1 MLSITDIS
9 VRIAGRLLID
19 HGSAQ
24 IVPGAR
30 VGLIGRN
37 GAGKSTLFQAI
48 RGELPTETGTI
59 TIPPRWRVGSLAQE
73 APNGPESLIEVVLK
87 ADLERDA
94 LLREAETAHDPHRI
108 AEIQTRLVDIDAHSA
123 PARAAAILS
132 GLGFSSAEQARPCSE
147 FSGGWRMRV
156 ALAATL
162 FAAPDLLL
170 LDEPTNYLDLEGT
183 LWLEDHLAN
192 YPRTVIVIS
201 HDRDLL
207 DTSVDQI
214 LHLDRGKLT
223 LYRGSYS
230 SFEEQRA
237 TREML
242 DAKHAKRQE
251 AERKRLQAF
260 VDRFKA
266 KASKAR
272 QAQSRVKMLEKMRP
286 IAALVTQDVREIT
299 FPAPEKMLSPPII
312 AVDDVSVGY
321 DPKNPVLNRVTL
333 RIDTD
338 DRIALLGA
346 NGNGKSTLV
355 KLLANRLAPFSGA
368 ITRAEKISIAYFAQ
382 HQLDELSEDSS
393 PYDHVRKL
401 MPDAPET
408 KVRGRTGAI
417 GFSGKAGDTLVKN
430 LSGGEKARLLL
441 GLATFF
447 GPNMI
452 ILDEPTNHLDIDS
465 RAALAEAINE
475 FPGAVIMVSHDRYLI
490 EACADR
496 LWVVADHTVT
506 TYDGDLDDYRRMVLS
521 ARGMRTNSRDRGSNE
536 RGNGRD
542 RPQRGRSEKRVPLQQ
557 KISEAEAEIARI
569 NGIIAKIDTA
579 LALPDLFTRDPK
591 QAAQLSKAR
600 AGAASALLRAEE
612 EWLAASSQYDEAAGR
627 ATFENAS
634 E

>member
-1 MLSITDIS
+1 MLSIQNIS
-9 VRIAGRLLID
+9 IRLAGRLLID
-19 HGSAQ
+19 HATVQ
-24 IVPGAR
+24 ITPGAR
-30 VGLIGRN
+30 VGLVGRN
-37 GAGKSTLFQAI
+37 GTGKSTLFRAI
-48 RGELPTETGTI
+48 RGELATESGSI
-59 TIPPRWRVGSLAQE
+59 AIPPRWRVGSLAQE
-73 APNGPESLIEVVLK
+73 APDGPESLVEIVLK

-94 LLREAETAHDPHRI
+94 LLREADHAHDPHRI

-132 GLGFSSAEQARPCSE
+132 GLGFSAADQARPVSE

-183 LWLEDHLAN
+183 LWLEDHLAH

-207 DTSVDQI
+207 ETSVDQI
-214 LHLDRGKLT
+214 LHLDRSKLT
-223 LYRGSYS
+223 LYRGGYS

-242 DAKHAKRQE
+242 DAKQAKRQE
-251 AERKRLQAF
+251 AERRRLQAF

-272 QAQSRVKMLEKMRP
+272 QAQSRVKMLERMKP

-299 FPAPEKMLSPPII
+299 FPAPEKILSPPII
-312 AVDDVSVGY
+312 AVDNVSVGY
-321 DPKNPVLNRVTL
+321 EVGKPVLNRVTL
-333 RIDTD
+333 RIDND

-355 KLLANRLAPFSGA
+355 KLLANRLAPFSGS
-368 ITRAEKISIAYFAQ
+368 ITRAEKLSIAYFAQ
-382 HQLDELSEDSS
+382 HQLDELNEEGS
-393 PYDHVRKL
+393 PYDHIRKL
-401 MPDAPET
+401 MPDAPESR
-408 KVRGRTGAI
+408 VRGRAGAI
-417 GFSGKAGDTLVKN
+417 GFSGKAADTPVKS

-465 RAALAEAINE
+465 RAALAEAIND

-496 LWVVADHTVT
+496 LWVVADQAVT
-506 TYDGDLDDYRRMVLS
+506 SYDGDLDDYRRLVLS
-521 ARGMRTNSRDRGSNE
+521 SRGEREISRDAVE
-536 RGNGRD
+536 RSAAREKEKTE
-542 RPQRGRSEKRVPLQQ
+542 RSRTARQKVPKQR
-557 KISEAEAEIARI
+557 IAEAEAEIERI

-579 LALPDLFTRDPK
+579 LALPDIFSRDPK
-591 QAAQLSKAR
+591 QAAQLSQAR
-600 AGAASALLRAEE
+600 ANAADALARAEE
-612 EWLAASSQYDEAAGR
+612 EWLDASAQVDEAAG
-627 ATFENAS
+627 
-634 E
+634 

>member
-73 APNGPESLIEVVLK
+73 APNGPESLIEIVLK

-94 LLREAETAHDPHRI
+94 LLREADTAHDPHRI

-123 PARAAAILS
+123 PARAAAILN
-132 GLGFSSAEQARPCSE
+132 GLGFSTADQARPCSE

-214 LHLDRGKLT
+214 LHLDRGRLT
-223 LYRGSYS
+223 LYRGTYS
-230 SFEEQRA
+230 SYEEQRA

-242 DAKHAKRQE
+242 DAKHAKRQD

-272 QAQSRVKMLEKMRP
+272 QAQSRVKMLEKMKP

-299 FPAPEKMLSPPII
+299 FPAPKKMLSPPII

-338 DRIALLGA
+338 DRIALLGS

-355 KLLANRLAPFSGA
+355 KLLANRLSPFSGT

-382 HQLDELSEDSS
+382 HQLDELSEDGS

-417 GFSGKAGDTLVKN
+417 GFSGKAGDTSVKS

-490 EACADR
+490 EACADQ
-496 LWVVADHTVT
+496 LWVVADQTVT

-521 ARGMRTNSRDRGSNE
+521 ARGMRTNSRNRGSNE

-542 RPQRGRSEKRVPLQQ
+542 KPAHNRSEKRMPLKQ

-600 AGAASALLRAEE
+600 AGAASALQQAEE
-612 EWLAASSQYDEAAGR
+612 EWLAASSQYDEATG
-627 ATFENAS
+627 
-634 E
+634 

>member
-9 VRIAGRLLID
+9 IRLAGRLLID

-24 IVPGAR
+24 ILPGAR
-30 VGLIGRN
+30 VGFVGRN
-37 GAGKSTLFQAI
+37 GVGKSTLFRAI
-48 RGELPTETGTI
+48 RGELPSETGRI
-59 TIPPRWRVGSLAQE
+59 TIPPRWRIGSLAQE
-73 APNGPESLIEVVLK
+73 APDGPESLIEVVLK
-87 ADLERDA
+87 ADLERAA
-94 LLREAETAHDPHRI
+94 LLHEAETAHDPIRI
-108 AEIQTRLVDIDAHSA
+108 ADIQTRLVDIDAHSA

-132 GLGFSSAEQARPCSE
+132 GLGFSTADQARSCSE

-214 LHLDRGKLT
+214 LHLDRGKLS
-223 LYRGSYS
+223 LYKGNYS

-242 DAKHAKRQE
+242 DAKHAKRQ
-251 AERKRLQAF
+251 ADERKRLQDF

-266 KASKAR
+266 KATKAR
-272 QAQSRVKMLEKMRP
+272 QAQSRVKMLKRMKP
-286 IAALVTQDVREIT
+286 ITALVTQDVHEIT
-299 FPAPEKMLSPPII
+299 FPTPEKMLSPPII
-312 AVDDVSVGY
+312 AADNVSVGY
-321 DPKNPVLNRVTL
+321 DPKKPVLNRVTL
-333 RIDTD
+333 RIDPD

-355 KLLANRLAPFSGA
+355 KLLASKLAPFSGQV
-368 ITRAEKISIAYFAQ
+368 TRADKLSIGYFAQ
-382 HQLDELSEDSS
+382 HQVDELDLEAST
-393 PYDHVRKL
+393 YDHLRRL
-401 MPDAPET
+401 MPDAPES
-408 KVRGRTGAI
+408 KVRARAGAI
-417 GFSGKAGDTLVKN
+417 GFSGKAADTIVKS
-430 LSGGEKARLLL
+430 LSGGEKARLLF

-447 GPNMI
+447 GPNLI

-465 RAALAEAINE
+465 RAALAEAINA

-496 LWVVADHTVT
+496 LWVVADHAVT
-506 TYDGDLDDYRRMVLS
+506 DFDGDIDDYRRVILS
-521 ARGMRTNSRDRGSNE
+521 ARGSRSGARD
-536 RGNGRD
+536 GNAARD
-542 RPQRGRSEKRVPLQQ
+542 NGGDKPQRSKTVKRGPLKQR
-557 KISEAEAEIARI
+557 ISQAEAEIARI
-569 NGIIAKIDTA
+569 NEIIAKIDTA

-600 AGAASALLRAEE
+600 AGAADALQRVEE
-612 EWLAASSQYDEAAGR
+612 EWLEASSAY
-627 ATFENAS
+627 ENAA

>member
-1 MLSITDIS
+1 MLSLTDIS

-19 HGSAQ
+19 HGTAQ

-48 RGELPTETGTI
+48 RGELPLEAGTI

-73 APNGPESLIEVVLK
+73 APNGPESLIDVVLV

-94 LLREAETAHDPHRI
+94 LLAEADTAHDPHRI
-108 AEIQTRLVDIDAHSA
+108 AEIQTRLVDIGAHSA

-132 GLGFSSAEQARPCSE
+132 GLGFSTADQARPCSE

-162 FAAPDLLL
+162 FSAPDLLL

-230 SFEEQRA
+230 SYEEQRA
-237 TREML
+237 TKEML
-242 DAKHAKRQE
+242 DAKHAKRQD

-272 QAQSRVKMLEKMRP
+272 QAQSRVKMLEKMKP
-286 IAALVTQDVREIT
+286 IAALVRQDVREIT

-312 AVDDVSVGY
+312 AVDGVSVGY
-321 DPKNPVLNRVTL
+321 DPKNPVLKRVTL
-333 RIDTD
+333 RIDND
-338 DRIALLGA
+338 DRIALLGS

-355 KLLANRLAPFSGA
+355 KLLANRLAPFSGK
-368 ITRAEKISIAYFAQ
+368 ITRADKISIAYFAQ
-382 HQLDELSEDSS
+382 HQLDELNEDGS
-393 PYDHVRKL
+393 PYDHVRRL

-417 GFSGKAGDTLVKN
+417 GFSGKAGDTLVKS

-490 EACADR
+490 ESCADQ
-496 LWVVADHTVT
+496 LWVVADRTVT
-506 TYDGDLDDYRRMVLS
+506 PYDGDLDDYRRMVLS
-521 ARGMRTNSRDRGSNE
+521 ARGMRASSRDRAANE
-536 RGNGRD
+536 RGNGREK
-542 RPQRGRSEKRVPLQQ
+542 PQRNRSEKRVPLKQQ
-557 KISEAEAEIARI
+557 ISDAEAEIARI
-569 NGIIAKIDTA
+569 NGIISKIDVA
-579 LALPDLFTRDPK
+579 LALPDLFQRDPK

-600 AGAASALLRAEE
+600 AGAALALQRAEE
-612 EWLAASSQYDEAAGR
+612 EWLTASSSYDEAAG
-627 ATFENAS
+627 
-634 E
+634 

>member
-1 MLSITDIS
+1 MLSINDIS

-19 HGSAQ
+19 QSSVQ

-30 VGLIGRN
+30 VGFVGRN
-37 GAGKSTLFQAI
+37 GVGKSTLFHAI
-48 RGELPTETGTI
+48 RGDLPTESGTI
-59 TIPPRWRVGSLAQE
+59 AIPPRWQIGSLAQE
-73 APNGPESLIEVVLK
+73 APNGPEKLIEVVLK
-87 ADLERDA
+87 ADRERET
-94 LLREAETAHDPHRI
+94 LIREAEVASDPTRI
-108 AEIQTRLVDIDAHSA
+108 AEIQTRLVDIEAHSA

-132 GLGFSSAEQARPCSE
+132 GLGFSSEDQNRPCSE

-207 DTSVDQI
+207 ETSVDQI
-214 LHLDRGKLT
+214 LHLDRGKLS
-223 LYRGSYS
+223 LYKGSYS

-237 TREML
+237 TRELL
-242 DAKHAKRQE
+242 DAKHAKRQ
-251 AERKRLQAF
+251 ADERKRLQAF

-272 QAQSRVKMLEKMRP
+272 QAQSRVKMLERMKP
-286 IAALVTQDVREIT
+286 VTALVTQDVREIA
-299 FPAPEKMLSPPII
+299 FPDPEKMLSPPII

-321 DPKNPVLNRVTL
+321 DPNKPILNRVTL

-355 KLLANRLAPFSGA
+355 KLLAGRLPPFSGKV
-368 ITRAEKISIAYFAQ
+368 IRAEKLSVGYFAQ
-382 HQLDELSEDSS
+382 HQVDELNLDAS
-393 PYDHVRKL
+393 PYDHIRRL
-401 MPDAPET
+401 MPDAPES
-408 KVRGRTGAI
+408 KVRGRAGAI

-490 EACADR
+490 EACADQ
-496 LWVVADHTVT
+496 LWVVADGMVT
-506 TYDGDLDDYRRMVLS
+506 SYDGDLDDYRRAVLS
-521 ARGMRTNSRDRGSNE
+521 ARGAKVVTRERAPNRNE
-536 RGNGRD
+536 RNDTSTRAK
-542 RPQRGRSEKRVPLQQ
+542 EKRIPLKQR
-557 KISEAEAEIARI
+557 ISEAETEMARI
-569 NGIIAKIDTA
+569 SGIIEKIDAA

-600 AGAASALLRAEE
+600 ASASDALSRAEE
-612 EWLAASSQYDEAAGR
+612 AWLTASSEFDEAGR
-627 ATFENAS
+627 
-634 E
+634 

>member
-1 MLSITDIS
+1 MLSITEIS

-19 HGSAQ
+19 HGTAQ

-30 VGLIGRN
+30 VGLVGRN
-37 GAGKSTLFQAI
+37 GAGKSTLFHAI
-48 RGELPTETGTI
+48 RGELPTETGSI
-59 TIPPRWRVGSLAQE
+59 AIPPRWRVGSLAQE
-73 APNGPESLIEVVLK
+73 APNGPESLLEIVLK

-94 LLREAETAHDPHRI
+94 LLREADTAHDPHRI

-132 GLGFSSAEQARPCSE
+132 GLGFSTADQARPCQE

-223 LYRGSYS
+223 LYRGTYS

-272 QAQSRVKMLEKMRP
+272 QAQSRVKMLEKMKP
-286 IAALVTQDVREIT
+286 VSALVTQAVREIS

-312 AVDDVSVGY
+312 AVDNVSVGY
-321 DPKNPVLNRVTL
+321 DPKHPVLNRVTL
-333 RIDTD
+333 RIDND
-338 DRIALLGA
+338 DRIALLGS

-355 KLLANRLAPFSGA
+355 KLLANRLAPFSGSV
-368 ITRAEKISIAYFAQ
+368 TRADKLSIAYFAQ
-382 HQLDELSEDSS
+382 HQLDELNEDGS

-417 GFSGKAGDTLVKN
+417 GFSGKAGDTLVKS

-490 EACADR
+490 EACADQ
-496 LWVVADHTVT
+496 LWVVADHAVT
-506 TYDGDLDDYRRMVLS
+506 SYDGDLDDYRRMVLS
-521 ARGMRTNSRDRGSNE
+521 ARGMRTNSRAGNE

-542 RPQRGRSEKRVPLQQ
+542 KPQRNRGEKRIPLKQ
-557 KISEAEAEIARI
+557 KISDAEAEIARI

-579 LALPDLFTRDPK
+579 LALPDLFKRDPK
-591 QAAQLSKAR
+591 QAAQLTKAR

-612 EWLAASSQYDEAAGR
+612 EWLAASSQYDEAAG
-627 ATFENAS
+627 
-634 E
+634 

>member
-30 VGLIGRN
+30 VGLVGRN
-37 GAGKSTLFQAI
+37 GVGKSTLFLAI
-48 RGELPTETGTI
+48 RGELPIETGTI

-73 APNGPESLIEVVLK
+73 APNGPESLIEIVLK

-132 GLGFSSAEQARPCSE
+132 GLGFSSADQARPCSE

-272 QAQSRVKMLEKMRP
+272 QAQSRVKMLERMKP
-286 IAALVTQDVREIT
+286 IAALVTQDVREIS
-299 FPAPEKMLSPPII
+299 FPAPEKILSPPII

-321 DPKNPVLNRVTL
+321 DPKQPVLKRVTL
-333 RIDTD
+333 RIDND

-355 KLLANRLAPFSGA
+355 KLLAGRLSPFSGT
-368 ITRAEKISIAYFAQ
+368 IIRAEKISIAYFAQ
-382 HQLDELSEDSS
+382 HQLDELSEDGS

-417 GFSGKAGDTLVKN
+417 GFSGKAGDTQVKN

-490 EACADR
+490 EACTDR
-496 LWVVADHTVT
+496 LWVVADQTVT

-542 RPQRGRSEKRVPLQQ
+542 KPARNGNEKRVPLKQ

-600 AGAASALLRAEE
+600 AGAASALQRAEE
-612 EWLAASSQYDEAAGR
+612 EWLAASSQYDEAAG
-627 ATFENAS
+627 
-634 E
+634 

>member
-1 MLSITDIS
+1 M
-9 VRIAGRLLID
+9 
-19 HGSAQ
+19 
-24 IVPGAR
+24 
-30 VGLIGRN
+30 
-37 GAGKSTLFQAI
+37 
-48 RGELPTETGTI
+48 
-59 TIPPRWRVGSLAQE
+59 
-73 APNGPESLIEVVLK
+73 
-87 ADLERDA
+87 
-94 LLREAETAHDPHRI
+94 REAEVASDPTRI
-108 AEIQTRLVDIDAHSA
+108 AEIQTRLVDIEAHSA

-132 GLGFSSAEQARPCSE
+132 GLGFSSDDQNRPCSE

-207 DTSVDQI
+207 ETSVDQI

-223 LYRGSYS
+223 LYKGSYS

-237 TREML
+237 TRELL
-242 DAKHAKRQE
+242 DAKHARRQ
-251 AERKRLQAF
+251 ADERKRLQAF

-272 QAQSRVKMLEKMRP
+272 QAQSRVKMLERMKP
-286 IAALVTQDVREIT
+286 VTALVTQDVREIT
-299 FPAPEKMLSPPII
+299 FPQPEKMLSPPII

-321 DPKNPVLNRVTL
+321 DPNKPILNRVTL

-355 KLLANRLAPFSGA
+355 KLLAGRLPPFSGKV
-368 ITRAEKISIAYFAQ
+368 IRAEKLSVGYFAQ
-382 HQLDELSEDSS
+382 HQVDELNLDAS
-393 PYDHVRKL
+393 PYDHIRRL
-401 MPDAPET
+401 MPDAPES
-408 KVRGRTGAI
+408 KVRGRAGAI

-490 EACADR
+490 EACADQ
-496 LWVVADHTVT
+496 LWVVADGMVT
-506 TYDGDLDDYRRMVLS
+506 SYDGDLDDYRRAVLS
-521 ARGMRTNSRDRGSNE
+521 TRGAKVLTRERAPNRNE
-536 RGNGRD
+536 RND
-542 RPQRGRSEKRVPLQQ
+542 ASTRPKEKRIPLKQR
-557 KISEAEAEIARI
+557 ISEAEAEMARI
-569 NGIIAKIDTA
+569 SGIIEKIDAA

-591 QAAQLSKAR
+591 QATQLSKAR
-600 AGAASALLRAEE
+600 ASASDALTRAEE
-612 EWLAASSQYDEAAGR
+612 AWLTASSEGGM
-627 ATFENAS
+627 
-634 E
+634 

>member
-1 MLSITDIS
+1 MLSITDLSI
-9 VRIAGRLLID
+9 RLAGRLLID
-19 HGSAQ
+19 QSSVQITPGS
-24 IVPGAR
+24 R
-30 VGLIGRN
+30 VGLVGRN
-37 GAGKSTLFQAI
+37 GTGKSTLFKVI
-48 RGELPTETGTI
+48 RGELAAEHGSVTL
-59 TIPPRWRVGSLAQE
+59 PPRWRIGSLAQE
-73 APNGPESLIEVVLK
+73 APNGPESLISVVLK

-94 LLREAETAHDPHRI
+94 LLTEAESATDPHRI

-123 PARAAAILS
+123 PSRAAAILS
-132 GLGFSSAEQARPCSE
+132 GLGFSAADQLRPCAE

-183 LWLEDHLAN
+183 LWLEDHLAH

-207 DTSVDQI
+207 ESSVDQI
-214 LHLDRGKLT
+214 LHLERGKLT
-223 LYRGSYS
+223 LYKGSYS

-237 TREML
+237 ARELL
-242 DAKHAKRQE
+242 DAKAIKRQE
-251 AERKRLQAF
+251 AERARLQAF

-272 QAQSRVKMLEKMRP
+272 QAQSRVKMLERLKP
-286 IAALVTQDVREIT
+286 ITALVTEDVREIS
-299 FPAPEKMLSPPII
+299 FPAPEKILSPPII
-312 AVDDVSVGY
+312 AVDNASVGY
-321 DPKNPVLNRVTL
+321 DPASPVLNRVTL
-333 RIDTD
+333 RIDND

-355 KLLANRLAPFSGA
+355 KLLAGRLAPFSGKV
-368 ITRAEKISIAYFAQ
+368 TRADKLSIAYFAQ
-382 HQLDELSEDSS
+382 HQLDELNEDASA
-393 PYDHVRKL
+393 YDHVRK
-401 MPDAPET
+401 MMGDAPEA
-408 KVRGRTGAI
+408 KVRARAGAI
-417 GFSGKAGDTLVKN
+417 GFSGKAADTKAGK

-465 RAALAEAINE
+465 RGALAEAINE

-496 LWVVADHTVT
+496 LWIVADRTVT
-506 TYDGDLDDYRRMVLS
+506 NYDGDLDEYRRLVLS
-521 ARGMRTNSRDRGSNE
+521 TRNGEPAPRE
-536 RGNGRD
+536 RSASSEK
-542 RPQRGRSEKRVPLQQ
+542 PQRARSDNRGGLKKR
-557 KISEAEAEIARI
+557 IAEAEAEIARVTE
-569 NGIIAKIDTA
+569 IIAKIDTA
-579 LALPDLFTRDPK
+579 LALPDIFTRDPK

-600 AGAASALLRAEE
+600 ANAADALARAEE
-612 EWLAASSQYDEAAGR
+612 QWLEASTQFDEAAG
-627 ATFENAS
+627 
-634 E
+634 

>member
-1 MLSITDIS
+1 MLSLTDIS

-19 HGSAQ
+19 HGTAQ
-24 IVPGAR
+24 IAPGSR

-37 GAGKSTLFQAI
+37 GAGKSTLFHAI
-48 RGELPTETGTI
+48 RGELSLESGTI

-94 LLREAETAHDPHRI
+94 LLREAEAAADPHRI

-132 GLGFSSAEQARPCSE
+132 GLGFSTADQARPCSQ

-162 FAAPDLLL
+162 FAEPDLLL

-214 LHLDRGKLT
+214 LHLDRAKLT

-230 SFEEQRA
+230 SYEEQRA

-242 DAKHAKRQE
+242 DAKQAKRQE

-272 QAQSRVKMLEKMRP
+272 QAQSRVKMLERMKP
-286 IAALVTQDVREIT
+286 VAALVRQDVREIT
-299 FPAPEKMLSPPII
+299 FPAPEKLLSPPII
-312 AVDDVSVGY
+312 ALDNVSVGY
-321 DPKNPVLNRVTL
+321 DANHPVLNRVTL
-333 RIDTD
+333 RIDND

-355 KLLANRLAPFSGA
+355 KLLANRLPPFSGKV
-368 ITRAEKISIAYFAQ
+368 TRADKLSVAYFAQ
-382 HQLDELSEDSS
+382 HQLDELNEDGS

-401 MPDAPET
+401 MPDAPES
-408 KVRGRTGAI
+408 KVRGRVGAI
-417 GFSGKAGDTLVKN
+417 GFSGKAGDTVVKS

-441 GLATFF
+441 GLATFL

-490 EACADR
+490 ESCADQ
-496 LWVVADHTVT
+496 LWVVADRTVT
-506 TYDGDLDDYRRMVLS
+506 PYDGDLDEYRRAVLS
-521 ARGMRTNSRDRGSNE
+521 ARGMRTREGGERDA
-536 RGNGRD
+536 GRD
-542 RPQRGRSEKRVPLQQ
+542 RPPRAKAEKRVPLKQ
-557 KISEAEAEIARI
+557 KISDAEAEIARI
-569 NGIIAKIDTA
+569 SEIIAKIDAA
-579 LALPDLFTRDPK
+579 LALPELFQRDPK
-591 QAAQLSKAR
+591 QAAQLGKAR
-600 AGAASALLRAEE
+600 AGAASALQRAEE
-612 EWLAASSQYDEAAGR
+612 AWLEASARYDEAG
-627 ATFENAS
+627 
-634 E
+634 

>member
-19 HGSAQ
+19 HSSVQ

-30 VGLIGRN
+30 VGFVGRN
-37 GAGKSTLFQAI
+37 GVGKSTLFHAI
-48 RGELPTETGTI
+48 RGELPTETGSI
-59 TIPPRWRVGSLAQE
+59 GIPPRWRIGSLAQE
-73 APNGPESLIEVVLK
+73 APDGPESLINIVLE

-94 LLREAETAHDPHRI
+94 LLREADNAHDPHRI

-123 PARAAAILS
+123 PARAAAILG
-132 GLGFSSAEQARPCSE
+132 GLGFSSADQARPCSE

-183 LWLEDHLAN
+183 LWLEEHLAN

-223 LYRGSYS
+223 LYKGTYS

-237 TREML
+237 TKEML
-242 DAKHAKRQE
+242 DAKHARRQ
-251 AERKRLQAF
+251 ADERKRLQAF

-272 QAQSRVKMLEKMRP
+272 QAQSRVKMLERMKP
-286 IAALVTQDVREIT
+286 VTALVTQDVREIS
-299 FPAPEKMLSPPII
+299 FPEPEKTLSPPII

-321 DPKNPVLNRVTL
+321 DAKNPVLNRVTL

-355 KLLANRLAPFSGA
+355 KLLAGKLAPFSGQ
-368 ITRAEKISIAYFAQ
+368 ITRADKLSVGYFAQ
-382 HQLDELSEDSS
+382 HQVDELDIEGS
-393 PYDHVRKL
+393 PYTHVRKL
-401 MPDAPET
+401 MPDAPEA
-408 KVRGRTGAI
+408 KVRGRVGAI
-417 GFSGKAGDTLVKN
+417 GFSGKAGDTVVKS

-496 LWVVADHTVT
+496 LWVVADRAVT
-506 TYDGDLDDYRRMVLS
+506 TYDGDLEDYRRMVLS
-521 ARGMRTNSRDRGSNE
+521 ASGVRTGPRERDGGE
-536 RGNGRD
+536 REK
-542 RPQRGRSEKRVPLQQ
+542 PQRGRTEKRTPLKQ
-557 KISEAEAEIARI
+557 KISDAEAEIARI
-569 NGIIAKIDTA
+569 SGIIEKIDTA
-579 LALPDLFTRDPK
+579 LALPDIFTRDPK
-591 QAAQLSKAR
+591 QAAQLAKAR
-600 AGAASALLRAEE
+600 AAATDALQQAEE
-612 EWLAASSQYDEAAGR
+612 AWLEASTQLGE
-627 ATFENAS
+627 TAS
-634 E
+634 